1 MQNPIEIKAKTL
13 EEALIQA
20 SIALNCPIINLQ
32 YEVIQTPSKG
42 FLNIGKKEAI
52 ILVGVKESVK
62 EVKEESV
69 KETNTKENHQN
80 NIEEKKQKLET
91 ETPQEEIITPKP
103 PKKNLKEESH
113 NGDKLHEIK
122 QELKDLFSHL
132 PYKINKIIT
141 PKPPKKNLK
150 EESHNG
156 DKLHE
161 IKQELKDLFS
171 HLPYKIN
178 KVEVSFYEPGV
189 LLINI
194 DGEDSALLIGEKG
207 YRYKALSYLL
217 FNWIHPTYGYSIR
230 LEISTFLQNQEKV
243 MEAQL
248 QSVIMTVHEVGKGQM
263 KAPDGVLT
271 YIALKKLRKAFPN
284 KYVSIKTNLND
295 EKYIVINDFNNE

>member
-32 YEVIQTPSKG
+32 YEVIQMPSKG
-42 FLNIGKKEAI
+42 FLSISKKEAI
-52 ILVGVKESVK
+52 ILASVKESVK
-62 EVKEESV
+62 EIKEESV
-69 KETNTKENHQN
+69 KETNTKEIHQN
-80 NIEEKKQKLET
+80 AEEKKQNSEI
-91 ETPQEEIITPKP
+91 ETPQEKITTPKP
-103 PKKNLKEESH
+103 PKK
-113 NGDKLHEIK
+113 
-122 QELKDLFSHL
+122 
-132 PYKINKIIT
+132 T
-141 PKPPKKNLK
+141 PK

-178 KVEVSFYEPGV
+178 KVEVSLYEPGV
-189 LLINI
+189 LLIDI

-217 FNWIHPTYGYSIR
+217 FNWIHPAYGYSIR

-248 QSVIMTVHEVGKGQM
+248 QSTIMTVHEVGKGQM
-263 KAPDGVLT
+263 KAPNGVLT

>member
-1 MQNPIEIKAKTL
+1 MQNFIEIKAKTL

-42 FLNIGKKEAI
+42 FLSIGKKEAI
-52 ILVGVKESVK
+52 ILA
-62 EVKEESV
+62 SV
-69 KETNTKENHQN
+69 KETSTKEIHQN
-80 NIEEKKQKLET
+80 AEEKKQKLET
-91 ETPQEEIITPKP
+91 ETPQEEK
-103 PKKNLKEESH
+103 
-113 NGDKLHEIK
+113 
-122 QELKDLFSHL
+122 
-132 PYKINKIIT
+132 IT

-178 KVEVSFYEPGV
+178 KVEVSLYEPGV
-189 LLINI
+189 LLIDI

-248 QSVIMTVHEVGKGQM
+248 QSTIMTVHEVGKGQM

>member
-1 MQNPIEIKAKTL
+1 MQNFIEIKAKTL

-42 FLNIGKKEAI
+42 FLSIGKKEAI
-52 ILVGVKESVK
+52 ILAGVKESVK

-69 KETNTKENHQN
+69 KETNTKEIHQSA
-80 NIEEKKQKLET
+80 EEKKQKLET

-103 PKKNLKEESH
+103 PKKNPKEESH
-113 NGDKLHEIK
+113 
-122 QELKDLFSHL
+122 S
-132 PYKINKIIT
+132 
-141 PKPPKKNLK
+141 
-150 EESHNG
+150 G

-178 KVEVSFYEPGV
+178 KVEVSLYEPGV
-189 LLINI
+189 LLIDI

-217 FNWIHPTYGYSIR
+217 FNWIHPAYGYSIR

>member
-20 SIALNCPIINLQ
+20 SISLNCPIINLQ
-32 YEVIQTPSKG
+32 YEVIQMPSKG

-52 ILVGVKESVK
+52 ILVGI
-62 EVKEESV
+62 
-69 KETNTKENHQN
+69 KETKENSLKETSAKENHQN
-80 NIEEKKQKLET
+80 HQNSIEEKKQS
-91 ETPQEEIITPKP
+91 ETPQEEKITPKP
-103 PKKNLKEESH
+103 PKKTPKEEPYH
-113 NGDKLHEIK
+113 EDKLHAIK
-122 QELKDLFSHL
+122 QELKELFSHL
-132 PYKINKIIT
+132 PYKI
-141 PKPPKKNLK
+141 
-150 EESHNG
+150 H
-156 DKLHE
+156 
-161 IKQELKDLFS
+161 
-171 HLPYKIN
+171 
-178 KVEVSFYEPGV
+178 KVEVSLYEPGV
-189 LLINI
+189 LLIDI

-217 FNWIHPTYGYSIR
+217 FNWIHPAYGYSIR

-243 MEAQL
+243 MDTQL

>member
-1 MQNPIEIKAKTL
+1 MQNFIEIKAKTL

-42 FLNIGKKEAI
+42 FLSIGKKEAI
-52 ILVGVKESVK
+52 ILAGVKESVK

-69 KETNTKENHQN
+69 KETHTKEIHQN

-91 ETPQEEIITPKP
+91 ETPQEEKITPKP
-103 PKKNLKEESH
+103 SKKNLKEESH
-113 NGDKLHEIK
+113 
-122 QELKDLFSHL
+122 S
-132 PYKINKIIT
+132 
-141 PKPPKKNLK
+141 
-150 EESHNG
+150 G

-178 KVEVSFYEPGV
+178 KVEVSLYEPGV
-189 LLINI
+189 LLIDI

-217 FNWIHPTYGYSIR
+217 FNWIHPAYGYSIR
-230 LEISTFLQNQEKV
+230 LEISTFLQNQKKV

>member
-1 MQNPIEIKAKTL
+1 MQNFIEIKAKTL

-62 EVKEESV
+62 ESVKEAQEESA
-69 KETNTKENHQN
+69 KETNTKEIHQSA
-80 NIEEKKQKLET
+80 EEKKQNSEI
-91 ETPQEEIITPKP
+91 ETPQEEIT
-103 PKKNLKEESH
+103 
-113 NGDKLHEIK
+113 
-122 QELKDLFSHL
+122 
-132 PYKINKIIT
+132 T

-178 KVEVSFYEPGV
+178 KVEVSLYEPGV
-189 LLINI
+189 LLIDI

-217 FNWIHPTYGYSIR
+217 FNWIHPAYGYNIR

-243 MEAQL
+243 MEVQL
-248 QSVIMTVHEVGKGQM
+248 QSTIMTVHEVGKGQM

>member
-1 MQNPIEIKAKTL
+1 MQNFIEIKAKTL

-52 ILVGVKESVK
+52 ILAGVKESVK

-91 ETPQEEIITPKP
+91 ETPQEERITPKP

-113 NGDKLHEIK
+113 NE
-122 QELKDLFSHL
+122 
-132 PYKINKIIT
+132 
-141 PKPPKKNLK
+141 
-150 EESHNG
+150 

>member
-52 ILVGVKESVK
+52 ILAG
-62 EVKEESV
+62 V
-69 KETNTKENHQN
+69 KETNTKEIHQSA
-80 NIEEKKQKLET
+80 EEKKQKLEI

-132 PYKINKIIT
+132 PYKINK
-141 PKPPKKNLK
+141 
-150 EESHNG
+150 
-156 DKLHE
+156 
-161 IKQELKDLFS
+161 
-171 HLPYKIN
+171 
-178 KVEVSFYEPGV
+178 VEVSLYEPGV
-189 LLINI
+189 LLIDI

-217 FNWIHPTYGYSIR
+217 FNWIHPTYGYNIR

-248 QSVIMTVHEVGKGQM
+248 QSTIMTVHEVGKGQM

>member
-52 ILVGVKESVK
+52 ILAGVKESVK
-62 EVKEESV
+62 AVKEESV
-69 KETNTKENHQN
+69 KETHTKEIHQSA
-80 NIEEKKQKLET
+80 EEKKQKLET
-91 ETPQEEIITPKP
+91 ETPQKEIITPKP

-113 NGDKLHEIK
+113 NE
-122 QELKDLFSHL
+122 
-132 PYKINKIIT
+132 
-141 PKPPKKNLK
+141 
-150 EESHNG
+150 

-178 KVEVSFYEPGV
+178 KVEVSLYEPGV
-189 LLINI
+189 LLIDI

-217 FNWIHPTYGYSIR
+217 FNWIHPTYGYNIR

-243 MEAQL
+243 MEVQL
-248 QSVIMTVHEVGKGQM
+248 QSTIMTVHEVGKGQM

>member
-1 MQNPIEIKAKTL
+1 MQNFIEIKAKTL

-42 FLNIGKKEAI
+42 FLSIGKKEAI
-52 ILVGVKESVK
+52 ILASVKESVK
-62 EVKEESV
+62 EVKEENV
-69 KETNTKENHQN
+69 KETNTKEIHQSA
-80 NIEEKKQKLET
+80 EEKKQLET
-91 ETPQEEIITPKP
+91 ETPQEER
-103 PKKNLKEESH
+103 
-113 NGDKLHEIK
+113 
-122 QELKDLFSHL
+122 
-132 PYKINKIIT
+132 IT

-178 KVEVSFYEPGV
+178 KVEVSLYEPGV

-194 DGEDSALLIGEKG
+194 NGEDSALLIGEKG

-217 FNWIHPTYGYSIR
+217 FNWIHPAYGYSIR

-248 QSVIMTVHEVGKGQM
+248 QSTIMTVHEVGKGQM

>member
-52 ILVGVKESVK
+52 ILASVKESVK

-69 KETNTKENHQN
+69 KEIDTKEIHQST
-80 NIEEKKQKLET
+80 EEKKQNLET
-91 ETPQEEIITPKP
+91 ETPQEERITPKP
-103 PKKNLKEESH
+103 PKK
-113 NGDKLHEIK
+113 
-122 QELKDLFSHL
+122 
-132 PYKINKIIT
+132 T
-141 PKPPKKNLK
+141 LK

-178 KVEVSFYEPGV
+178 KVEVSLYEPGV
-189 LLINI
+189 LLIDI

-217 FNWIHPTYGYSIR
+217 FNWIHPAYGYSIR

>member
-1 MQNPIEIKAKTL
+1 MQNFIEIKAKTL

-42 FLNIGKKEAI
+42 FLSIGKKEAI
-52 ILVGVKESVK
+52 ILAGVKESVK

-91 ETPQEEIITPKP
+91 ETPQEER
-103 PKKNLKEESH
+103 
-113 NGDKLHEIK
+113 
-122 QELKDLFSHL
+122 
-132 PYKINKIIT
+132 IT

-178 KVEVSFYEPGV
+178 KVEVSLYEPGV

-243 MEAQL
+243 METQL
-248 QSVIMTVHEVGKGQM
+248 QSTIMTVHEVGKGQM

>member
-20 SIALNCPIINLQ
+20 SISLNCPIINLQ
-32 YEVIQTPSKG
+32 YEVIQMPSKG

-52 ILVGVKESVK
+52 ILVGI
-62 EVKEESV
+62 
-69 KETNTKENHQN
+69 KETKENSLKENSAKENHQNHQN
-80 NIEEKKQKLET
+80 NIEEKKQS
-91 ETPQEEIITPKP
+91 ETPQEEKITPKP
-103 PKKNLKEESH
+103 PKKTPKEEPYH
-113 NGDKLHEIK
+113 EDKLQAIK
-122 QELKDLFSHL
+122 QELKELFSHL
-132 PYKINKIIT
+132 PYKI
-141 PKPPKKNLK
+141 
-150 EESHNG
+150 H
-156 DKLHE
+156 
-161 IKQELKDLFS
+161 
-171 HLPYKIN
+171 
-178 KVEVSFYEPGV
+178 KVEVSLYEPGV
-189 LLINI
+189 LLIDI

-217 FNWIHPTYGYSIR
+217 FNWIHPAYGYSIR

-243 MEAQL
+243 MDTQL

>member
-1 MQNPIEIKAKTL
+1 MQNFIEIKAKTL

-42 FLNIGKKEAI
+42 FLSIGKKEAI
-52 ILVGVKESVK
+52 ILAGVKESVK

-69 KETNTKENHQN
+69 KETHTKEIHQSA
-80 NIEEKKQKLET
+80 EEKKQKLET

-132 PYKINKIIT
+132 PYKINK
-141 PKPPKKNLK
+141 
-150 EESHNG
+150 
-156 DKLHE
+156 
-161 IKQELKDLFS
+161 
-171 HLPYKIN
+171 
-178 KVEVSFYEPGV
+178 VEVSLYEPGV
-189 LLINI
+189 LLIDI

-217 FNWIHPTYGYSIR
+217 FNWIHPAYGYNIR

>member
-42 FLNIGKKEAI
+42 FLSIGKKEAI
-52 ILVGVKESVK
+52 ILAGVKESVK

-69 KETNTKENHQN
+69 KETNTKENHQNHQN

-103 PKKNLKEESH
+103 PKKN
-113 NGDKLHEIK
+113 
-122 QELKDLFSHL
+122 
-132 PYKINKIIT
+132 P
-141 PKPPKKNLK
+141 K

-178 KVEVSFYEPGV
+178 KVEVSLYEPWV
-189 LLINI
+189 LLIDI

-217 FNWIHPTYGYSIR
+217 FNWIHPAYGYSIR

>member
-1 MQNPIEIKAKTL
+1 MQNFIEIKAKTL

-52 ILVGVKESVK
+52 ILAGVKESVK

-91 ETPQEEIITPKP
+91 ETPQEERITPKP

-113 NGDKLHEIK
+113 NE
-122 QELKDLFSHL
+122 
-132 PYKINKIIT
+132 
-141 PKPPKKNLK
+141 
-150 EESHNG
+150 

-178 KVEVSFYEPGV
+178 KVEVSLYEPGV
-189 LLINI
+189 LLIDI

-243 MEAQL
+243 METQL

-295 EKYIVINDFNNE
+295 EKYIVINDFNNEWHHRRYRYPFRQGSD

>member
-42 FLNIGKKEAI
+42 FLSIGKKEAI
-52 ILVGVKESVK
+52 ILAGVKESVK
-62 EVKEESV
+62 EVKEESI
-69 KETNTKENHQN
+69 KETNTKEIHQSA
-80 NIEEKKQKLET
+80 EEKKQNLET
-91 ETPQEEIITPKP
+91 ETPQEERITPKP
-103 PKKNLKEESH
+103 PKKN
-113 NGDKLHEIK
+113 
-122 QELKDLFSHL
+122 
-132 PYKINKIIT
+132 P
-141 PKPPKKNLK
+141 K

-178 KVEVSFYEPGV
+178 KVEVSLYEPGV
-189 LLINI
+189 LLIDI

-217 FNWIHPTYGYSIR
+217 FNWIHPAYGYSIR

-248 QSVIMTVHEVGKGQM
+248 QSTIMTVHEVGKGQM

>member
-52 ILVGVKESVK
+52 ILASVKESVK

-69 KETNTKENHQN
+69 KETNTKEIHQSA
-80 NIEEKKQKLET
+80 EGKKQNLET
-91 ETPQEEIITPKP
+91 ETPQEEKITPKP

-122 QELKDLFSHL
+122 QELKELFSHL
-132 PYKINKIIT
+132 PYKINKA
-141 PKPPKKNLK
+141 
-150 EESHNG
+150 
-156 DKLHE
+156 
-161 IKQELKDLFS
+161 
-171 HLPYKIN
+171 
-178 KVEVSFYEPGV
+178 EVSLYEPGV

>member
-42 FLNIGKKEAI
+42 FLSIGKKEAI
-52 ILVGVKESVK
+52 ILASVKESVK

-69 KETNTKENHQN
+69 KENHQNHQN

-113 NGDKLHEIK
+113 
-122 QELKDLFSHL
+122 S
-132 PYKINKIIT
+132 
-141 PKPPKKNLK
+141 
-150 EESHNG
+150 G

-189 LLINI
+189 LLIDI

-217 FNWIHPTYGYSIR
+217 FNWIHPAYGYNIR

-248 QSVIMTVHEVGKGQM
+248 QSTIMTVHEVGKGQM

>member
-42 FLNIGKKEAI
+42 FLSIGKKEAI
-52 ILVGVKESVK
+52 ILAGVKESVK

-91 ETPQEEIITPKP
+91 ETPQEER
-103 PKKNLKEESH
+103 
-113 NGDKLHEIK
+113 
-122 QELKDLFSHL
+122 
-132 PYKINKIIT
+132 IT

-178 KVEVSFYEPGV
+178 KVEVSLYEPGV
-189 LLINI
+189 LLIDI

-243 MEAQL
+243 MEVQL
-248 QSVIMTVHEVGKGQM
+248 QSTIMTVHEVGKGQM

>member
-1 MQNPIEIKAKTL
+1 MQNFIEIKAKTL

-42 FLNIGKKEAI
+42 FLSIGKKEAI
-52 ILVGVKESVK
+52 ILAGVKESVK
-62 EVKEESV
+62 EVQEESV
-69 KETNTKENHQN
+69 KETNTKEIHQSA
-80 NIEEKKQKLET
+80 EENKKKQNLEI

-103 PKKNLKEESH
+103 PKKNPKEESH
-113 NGDKLHEIK
+113 
-122 QELKDLFSHL
+122 S
-132 PYKINKIIT
+132 
-141 PKPPKKNLK
+141 
-150 EESHNG
+150 G

-178 KVEVSFYEPGV
+178 KVEVSLYEPGV
-189 LLINI
+189 LLIDI

-217 FNWIHPTYGYSIR
+217 FNWIHPAYGYNIR

-243 MEAQL
+243 MDTQL
-248 QSVIMTVHEVGKGQM
+248 QSTIMTVHEVGKGQM

>member
-42 FLNIGKKEAI
+42 FLSIGKKEAI
-52 ILVGVKESVK
+52 ILASVKESVK

-69 KETNTKENHQN
+69 KEVKEESVKEIHQSA
-80 NIEEKKQKLET
+80 EEKKQNLET
-91 ETPQEEIITPKP
+91 ETPQEERITPKP
-103 PKKNLKEESH
+103 PKK
-113 NGDKLHEIK
+113 
-122 QELKDLFSHL
+122 
-132 PYKINKIIT
+132 T
-141 PKPPKKNLK
+141 PK

-178 KVEVSFYEPGV
+178 KVEVSLYEPGV
-189 LLINI
+189 LLIDI

-217 FNWIHPTYGYSIR
+217 FNWIHPAYGYSIR

>member
-42 FLNIGKKEAI
+42 FLSIGKKEAI
-52 ILVGVKESVK
+52 ILAGVKESVK

-80 NIEEKKQKLET
+80 NIEEKKQLET
-91 ETPQEEIITPKP
+91 ETPQEERITPKP
-103 PKKNLKEESH
+103 PKKN
-113 NGDKLHEIK
+113 
-122 QELKDLFSHL
+122 
-132 PYKINKIIT
+132 P
-141 PKPPKKNLK
+141 K

-178 KVEVSFYEPGV
+178 KVEVSLYEPGV

-217 FNWIHPTYGYSIR
+217 FNWIHPAYGYSIR

-248 QSVIMTVHEVGKGQM
+248 QSTIMTVHEVGKGQM

>member
-52 ILVGVKESVK
+52 ILAGVKESVK

-69 KETNTKENHQN
+69 KETNTKEIHQSA
-80 NIEEKKQKLET
+80 EEKKQKLET
-91 ETPQEEIITPKP
+91 EAPQEER
-103 PKKNLKEESH
+103 
-113 NGDKLHEIK
+113 
-122 QELKDLFSHL
+122 
-132 PYKINKIIT
+132 IT

-178 KVEVSFYEPGV
+178 KVEVSLYEPGV
-189 LLINI
+189 LLIDI

-248 QSVIMTVHEVGKGQM
+248 QSVIMTMHEVGKGQM

>member
-42 FLNIGKKEAI
+42 FLSIGKKEAI
-52 ILVGVKESVK
+52 ILAGVKESVK

-91 ETPQEEIITPKP
+91 ETPQEER
-103 PKKNLKEESH
+103 
-113 NGDKLHEIK
+113 
-122 QELKDLFSHL
+122 
-132 PYKINKIIT
+132 IT

-178 KVEVSFYEPGV
+178 KVEVSLYEPGV

-217 FNWIHPTYGYSIR
+217 FNWIHPAYGYSIR

>member
-1 MQNPIEIKAKTL
+1 MQNFIEIKAKTL

-42 FLNIGKKEAI
+42 FLSIGKKEAI
-52 ILVGVKESVK
+52 ILASVKESVK

-80 NIEEKKQKLET
+80 HQNNIEEKKQSLET
-91 ETPQEEIITPKP
+91 ETPQEEKITPKP
-103 PKKNLKEESH
+103 PKKNPKEESH
-113 NGDKLHEIK
+113 NE
-122 QELKDLFSHL
+122 
-132 PYKINKIIT
+132 
-141 PKPPKKNLK
+141 
-150 EESHNG
+150 

-178 KVEVSFYEPGV
+178 KVEVSLYEPGV

-217 FNWIHPTYGYSIR
+217 FNWIHPAYGYSIR

-243 MEAQL
+243 METQL
-248 QSVIMTVHEVGKGQM
+248 QSTIMTVHEVGKGQM

>member
-1 MQNPIEIKAKTL
+1 MQNFIEIKAKTL

-52 ILVGVKESVK
+52 ILAGVKESVK
-62 EVKEESV
+62 EVQEESV
-69 KETNTKENHQN
+69 KETNTEETHQN
-80 NIEEKKQKLET
+80 VEEKKQNSET
-91 ETPQEEIITPKP
+91 ETPQEKIITPKP
-103 PKKNLKEESH
+103 SKKNLKEESH
-113 NGDKLHEIK
+113 
-122 QELKDLFSHL
+122 S
-132 PYKINKIIT
+132 
-141 PKPPKKNLK
+141 
-150 EESHNG
+150 G

-178 KVEVSFYEPGV
+178 KVEVSLYEPGV
-189 LLINI
+189 LLIDI

-217 FNWIHPTYGYSIR
+217 FNWIHPAYGYNIR

-248 QSVIMTVHEVGKGQM
+248 QSTIMTVHEVGKGQM

>member
-1 MQNPIEIKAKTL
+1 MQNFIEIKAKTL
-13 EEALIQA
+13 EEALTQA

-52 ILVGVKESVK
+52 ILAGVKESVK
-62 EVKEESV
+62 EIQEESA
-69 KETNTKENHQN
+69 KETNTKETHQSA
-80 NIEEKKQKLET
+80 EEKKQNSEI
-91 ETPQEEIITPKP
+91 ETPQEEIT
-103 PKKNLKEESH
+103 
-113 NGDKLHEIK
+113 
-122 QELKDLFSHL
+122 
-132 PYKINKIIT
+132 T

-178 KVEVSFYEPGV
+178 KVEVSLYEPGV
-189 LLINI
+189 LLIDI

-217 FNWIHPTYGYSIR
+217 FNWIHPAYGYNIR

-243 MEAQL
+243 MEVQL
-248 QSVIMTVHEVGKGQM
+248 QNTIMTVHEVGKGQM

>member
-42 FLNIGKKEAI
+42 FLSIGKKEAI
-52 ILVGVKESVK
+52 ILAGVKESVK

-103 PKKNLKEESH
+103 PKKN
-113 NGDKLHEIK
+113 
-122 QELKDLFSHL
+122 
-132 PYKINKIIT
+132 P
-141 PKPPKKNLK
+141 K

-178 KVEVSFYEPGV
+178 KVEVSLYEPGV
-189 LLINI
+189 LLIDI

-248 QSVIMTVHEVGKGQM
+248 QSTIMTVHEVGKGQM

>member
-42 FLNIGKKEAI
+42 FLSIGKKEAI
-52 ILVGVKESVK
+52 ILAGVKESVK

-69 KETNTKENHQN
+69 KETNTKEIHQN

-91 ETPQEEIITPKP
+91 ETPQEERITPKP

-122 QELKDLFSHL
+122 QELK
-132 PYKINKIIT
+132 
-141 PKPPKKNLK
+141 
-150 EESHNG
+150 E
-156 DKLHE
+156 
-161 IKQELKDLFS
+161 LFS

-178 KVEVSFYEPGV
+178 KVEVSLYEPGV
-189 LLINI
+189 LLIDI

-217 FNWIHPTYGYSIR
+217 FNWIHPAYGYSIR

-243 MEAQL
+243 MDTQL
-248 QSVIMTVHEVGKGQM
+248 QSTIMTVHEVGKGQM

>member
-52 ILVGVKESVK
+52 ILASVKESVK

-80 NIEEKKQKLET
+80 HQNNIEEKKQKLET
-91 ETPQEEIITPKP
+91 KTPQEERITPKP
-103 PKKNLKEESH
+103 PKKN
-113 NGDKLHEIK
+113 
-122 QELKDLFSHL
+122 
-132 PYKINKIIT
+132 P
-141 PKPPKKNLK
+141 K

-178 KVEVSFYEPGV
+178 KVEVSLYEPGV

>member
-52 ILVGVKESVK
+52 ILASIKESVK
-62 EVKEESV
+62 EDSV
-69 KETNTKENHQN
+69 KETNTKETHQSA
-80 NIEEKKQKLET
+80 EEKKQNLEI

-132 PYKINKIIT
+132 PYKINK
-141 PKPPKKNLK
+141 
-150 EESHNG
+150 
-156 DKLHE
+156 
-161 IKQELKDLFS
+161 
-171 HLPYKIN
+171 
-178 KVEVSFYEPGV
+178 VEVSLYEPGV
-189 LLINI
+189 LLIDI

-217 FNWIHPTYGYSIR
+217 FNWIHPAYGYNIR

-248 QSVIMTVHEVGKGQM
+248 QSTIMTVHEVGKGQM

>member
-42 FLNIGKKEAI
+42 FLSIGKKEAI
-52 ILVGVKESVK
+52 ILAGVKESVK

-69 KETNTKENHQN
+69 KEIDTKEIHQN
-80 NIEEKKQKLET
+80 AEEKKQKLET
-91 ETPQEEIITPKP
+91 ETPQEER
-103 PKKNLKEESH
+103 
-113 NGDKLHEIK
+113 
-122 QELKDLFSHL
+122 
-132 PYKINKIIT
+132 IT

-178 KVEVSFYEPGV
+178 KVEVSLYEPGV
-189 LLINI
+189 LLIDI

-217 FNWIHPTYGYSIR
+217 FNWIHPAYGYSIR

-248 QSVIMTVHEVGKGQM
+248 QSAIMTVHEVGKGQM

>member
-1 MQNPIEIKAKTL
+1 MQNFIEIKAKTL

-52 ILVGVKESVK
+52 ILAGVKESVK
-62 EVKEESV
+62 EIKDESV
-69 KETNTKENHQN
+69 KETNTKEIHQSA
-80 NIEEKKQKLET
+80 EEKKQNSEI
-91 ETPQEEIITPKP
+91 ETPQEKIT
-103 PKKNLKEESH
+103 
-113 NGDKLHEIK
+113 
-122 QELKDLFSHL
+122 
-132 PYKINKIIT
+132 T

-178 KVEVSFYEPGV
+178 KVEVSLYEPGV
-189 LLINI
+189 LLIDI

-217 FNWIHPTYGYSIR
+217 FNWIHPAYGYNIR

-243 MEAQL
+243 MDTQL
-248 QSVIMTVHEVGKGQM
+248 QNTIMTVHEVGKGQM

>member
-52 ILVGVKESVK
+52 ILASVKESVK
-62 EVKEESV
+62 EIQEESV
-69 KETNTKENHQN
+69 KETNTKEIHQGA
-80 NIEEKKQKLET
+80 EEKKQKLET

-132 PYKINKIIT
+132 PYKINK
-141 PKPPKKNLK
+141 
-150 EESHNG
+150 
-156 DKLHE
+156 
-161 IKQELKDLFS
+161 
-171 HLPYKIN
+171 
-178 KVEVSFYEPGV
+178 VEVSLYEPGV
-189 LLINI
+189 LLIDI

-217 FNWIHPTYGYSIR
+217 FNWIHPAYGYNIR

-243 MEAQL
+243 MEVQL
-248 QSVIMTVHEVGKGQM
+248 QSTIMTVHEVGKGQM

>member
-1 MQNPIEIKAKTL
+1 MQNFIEIKAKTL

-52 ILVGVKESVK
+52 ILAGVKESVK
-62 EVKEESV
+62 EIQEEST
-69 KETNTKENHQN
+69 KETSTKEIHQSAK
-80 NIEEKKQKLET
+80 EKKQNLEI
-91 ETPQEEIITPKP
+91 EIPQE
-103 PKKNLKEESH
+103 
-113 NGDKLHEIK
+113 
-122 QELKDLFSHL
+122 
-132 PYKINKIIT
+132 KIIT
-141 PKPPKKNLK
+141 PKPSKKNLK

-178 KVEVSFYEPGV
+178 KVEVSLYEPGV
-189 LLINI
+189 LLIDI

-217 FNWIHPTYGYSIR
+217 FNWIHPAYGYNIR
-230 LEISTFLQNQEKV
+230 LEISTFLQDQEKV

-248 QSVIMTVHEVGKGQM
+248 QSTIMTVHEVGKGQM

>member
-52 ILVGVKESVK
+52 ILASVKESVK

-69 KETNTKENHQN
+69 KGIHQSA
-80 NIEEKKQKLET
+80 EEKKQNLET
-91 ETPQEEIITPKP
+91 KTPQEERITPKP
-103 PKKNLKEESH
+103 PKK
-113 NGDKLHEIK
+113 
-122 QELKDLFSHL
+122 
-132 PYKINKIIT
+132 T
-141 PKPPKKNLK
+141 PK

-189 LLINI
+189 LLIDI

-217 FNWIHPTYGYSIR
+217 FNWIHPAYGYNIR

-243 MEAQL
+243 MDTQL
-248 QSVIMTVHEVGKGQM
+248 QSTIMTVHEVGKGQM

>member
-1 MQNPIEIKAKTL
+1 MQNFIEIKAKTL

-52 ILVGVKESVK
+52 ILAGVKESVK

-69 KETNTKENHQN
+69 KETNTKEIHQN

-91 ETPQEEIITPKP
+91 ETPQEERITPKP
-103 PKKNLKEESH
+103 PKKNPKEESH
-113 NGDKLHEIK
+113 NE
-122 QELKDLFSHL
+122 
-132 PYKINKIIT
+132 
-141 PKPPKKNLK
+141 
-150 EESHNG
+150 

-178 KVEVSFYEPGV
+178 KVEVSLYEPGV
-189 LLINI
+189 LLIDI

-243 MEAQL
+243 METQL

>member
-1 MQNPIEIKAKTL
+1 MQNFIEIKAKTL

-42 FLNIGKKEAI
+42 FLSIGKKEAI
-52 ILVGVKESVK
+52 ILAGVKESVK

-69 KETNTKENHQN
+69 KETNTKGIHQSA
-80 NIEEKKQKLET
+80 EEKKQNLET
-91 ETPQEEIITPKP
+91 ETPQEERITPK
-103 PKKNLKEESH
+103 LS
-113 NGDKLHEIK
+113 
-122 QELKDLFSHL
+122 
-132 PYKINKIIT
+132 
-141 PKPPKKNLK
+141 KKNLK

-178 KVEVSFYEPGV
+178 KVEVSLYEPGV
-189 LLINI
+189 LLIDI

-217 FNWIHPTYGYSIR
+217 FNWIHPAYGYSIR

-248 QSVIMTVHEVGKGQM
+248 QSTIMTVHEVGKGQM

>member
-1 MQNPIEIKAKTL
+1 MQNFIEIKAKTL

-52 ILVGVKESVK
+52 ILVGVKE
-62 EVKEESV
+62 
-69 KETNTKENHQN
+69 TKENSLKETSAKEIHQSA
-80 NIEEKKQKLET
+80 EEKKQNLET
-91 ETPQEEIITPKP
+91 ETPQEERITPKP

-113 NGDKLHEIK
+113 GE
-122 QELKDLFSHL
+122 
-132 PYKINKIIT
+132 
-141 PKPPKKNLK
+141 
-150 EESHNG
+150 

-178 KVEVSFYEPGV
+178 KVEVSLYEPGV

-217 FNWIHPTYGYSIR
+217 FNWIHPAYGYSIR

-243 MEAQL
+243 METQL
-248 QSVIMTVHEVGKGQM
+248 QSTIMTVHEVGKGQM